1 MVADVANFRA
11 GGSIPP
17 DLRGLLQGVGT
28 SENPVRRRVMGDVP
42 SYWEEPRL
50 FPLQGVLPSG
60 KDAAKEVCDGQAD
73 LSAAGC
79 GNEGSRSGGGGDVSP
94 LLLEYRR
101 PIYRHLAYTGAM
113 SGSGVTIGGE
123 GVDEMVGEV
132 RP

>member
-1 MVADVANFRA
+1 
-11 GGSIPP
+11 
-17 DLRGLLQGVGT
+17 
-28 SENPVRRRVMGDVP
+28 MGDVP
-42 SYWEEPRL
+42 SDLEDLGR
-50 FPLQGVLPSG
+50 FPPQGGPPSG

-79 GNEGSRSGGGGDVSP
+79 GNEGSRYGGGGDVSP